1 MNKYSLLALLLG
13 VLLLSGCRSQRRA
26 ARQRE
31 SLQSA
36 IQETTTNTGQ
46 LIADGKSQAGK
57 EPQTPVRQRNTTVEA
72 LQAHLNMTLR
82 SGNKSINVGGT
93 FRVKRNDVVQMN
105 LVYTVLIL
113 PVNVGTL
120 EITPDDILVVDRI
133 GKRYCRVAYSEAE
146 QFRKYGVD
154 FNFLQD
160 LFWGDGGIQSNPYVA
175 CTYDSWTNLSQ
186 GRFPLGMTFTL
197 NKAKQKATAII
208 QLSDIRE
215 TAQWDNR
222 TKVGQKYTQ
231 VSLDTVMKALV
242 NAKF

>member
-1 MNKYSLLALLLG
+1 MKKYSLLTLLLG
-13 VLLLSGCRSQRRA
+13 LLLLSGCRSQRRA
-26 ARQRE
+26 ERQRE
-31 SLQSA
+31 ALQSA
-36 IQETTTNTGQ
+36 ITESTATGQ
-46 LIADGKSQAGK
+46 MIVDGQGQINTESQASVK
-57 EPQTPVRQRNTTVEA
+57 QRNTNVEA
-72 LQAHLNMTLR
+72 LQARLQMTLR

-120 EITPDDILVVDRI
+120 EITPNDILVVDRI

-146 QFRKYGVD
+146 QLRKYGVD
-154 FNFLQD
+154 FAFLQD
-160 LFWGDGGIQSNPYVA
+160 LFWGDGAIQSNPYVG

-186 GRFPLGMTFTL
+186 GRFPLGMTFTI
-197 NKAKQKATAII
+197 NKEKQKSTAVM
-208 QLSDIRE
+208 QLSDIQE
-215 TAQWDNR
+215 TAQWENR
-222 TKVGQKYTQ
+222 TKVSQKYTQ